1 MSKIAFMTLGCKVN
15 QADTASMQMLFRE
28 AGYEVCDFNET
39 ADVYLV
45 NTCVVTNAGQQKS
58 RQMIRRAIRRN
69 PAALVVVAGC
79 YPQTAAEEVKTI
91 QGVDLLIGTQ
101 DRAKVVTLVEAAAAR
116 KRQGVKRQREQ
127 EKGEDLFV
135 GAGLSSCKDQVPPY
149 KNKATKGQVCAKDG
163 TPALVE
169 ANQKVALTINS
180 AEGGYIE
187 TEIDDAVRPWAV
199 HTCFEEMAGGNEED
213 KTRAYLKIQE
223 GCNQYCSFCII
234 PYARGPLRS
243 RSLSGIRSE
252 VERLTAQGYEEVV
265 LIGIHLGCY
274 GKERTDGTTLYDA
287 VEAALAV
294 PELHRLRLGS
304 LESVEVE
311 ERLLEMMAREPRLCP
326 HLHLPL
332 QSGCDKI
339 LRDMHR
345 PYDTARF
352 AALLSMIRG
361 KVPGV
366 AVTTDIIVGFP
377 GETEE
382 DFQATYEFA
391 RQCGFAKIHIFPYS
405 MRKGTPAA
413 ARKDQ
418 IPESVKHQRAEKMAA
433 LDAALQQAYFEQNV
447 GRKVQVLVEQV
458 MTNQADSTTAVAN
471 AQERS
476 AGSEFT
482 AAGEASDRIAGGRKV
497 LEPAQTAGNDAKER
511 TADDKGQVQKKTVTR
526 VEGLSENYIRVEFP
540 GEAALCGKVVTVE
553 ITRAGLDK
561 CEGRMV

>member
-116 KRQGVKRQREQ
+116 KRQGVKRPSEQ
-127 EKGEDLFV
+127 E
-135 GAGLSSCKDQVPPY
+135 
-149 KNKATKGQVCAKDG
+149 
-163 TPALVE
+163 
-169 ANQKVALTINS
+169 
-180 AEGGYIE
+180 EGGYIE
-187 TEIDDAVRPWAV
+187 TEIDDEVRPWAA
-199 HTCFEEMAGGNEED
+199 HTRFEEMAGGNEED

-274 GKERTDGTTLYDA
+274 GKERADGTTLYDA

-352 AALLSMIRG
+352 AALLSMIRS

-458 MTNQADSTTAVAN
+458 VTNQADSTTAVAN
-471 AQERS
+471 AQKRS
-476 AGSEFT
+476 VGAEFT
-482 AAGEASDRIAGGRKV
+482 AAGEASDRIADGRKM
-497 LEPAQTAGNDAKER
+497 LELAQTAGNDAKGR
-511 TADDKGQVQKKTVTR
+511 TADDKGQVQKKTVTQ

>member
-116 KRQGVKRQREQ
+116 KRQGVKRPSEQ
-127 EKGEDLFV
+127 SESEGLVMGERV
-135 GAGLSSCKDQVPPY
+135 SPA
-149 KNKATKGQVCAKDG
+149 AAKRIERRHAAPG
-163 TPALVE
+163 T
-169 ANQKVALTINS
+169 ALT
-180 AEGGYIE
+180 EDV
-187 TEIDDAVRPWAV
+187 IDDEVRPWAA
-199 HTCFEEMAGGNEED
+199 HTRFEEMAGGNEED

-274 GKERTDGTTLYDA
+274 GRERTDGTTLYDA

-413 ARKDQ
+413 ERKDQ

-471 AQERS
+471 AQKRS
-476 AGSEFT
+476 VGSEFT

-540 GEAALCGKVVTVE
+540 GEVALCGKVVTVE